1 MAITLRN
8 TKGSALTHTELDGN
22 FTDLDGR
29 VLDSDGI
36 RALIDSDYVQLRTTA
51 HYTGFDSD
59 FGTKSTTNLAE
70 GNNLY
75 YTTARHDS
83 DALALIDSAYVEAR
97 ISAHYNTNDFD
108 SDFAAKTTAFLA
120 EGDNLYYTTARH
132 DSDTLVLVDSA
143 YVQLRETAQDFAY
156 SSLTGTPTILDSAN
170 VSGIISATTLAYST
184 DSATLWDGTP
194 PTTIDSALDRIA
206 LVVRSLNGGTG
217 A

>member
-70 GNNLY
+70 GN
-75 YTTARHDS
+75 
-83 DALALIDSAYVEAR
+83 
-97 ISAHYNTNDFD
+97 
-108 SDFAAKTTAFLA
+108 
-120 EGDNLYYTTARH
+120 NLYYTTARH